1 MKDFTILAHNY
12 VRPEVQA
19 MADFVG
25 DSLEL
30 AQRAKMVTTEYLVF
44 AGVDFMAEMAAIVNP
59 SKKVIHPEPFSMCA
73 MASRVTPEMIVA
85 ARRKYPGAAVVTYVN
100 SSAAVKAVSDIICTS
115 ANAVKVVNSLDQ
127 QQVIFAPDRNL
138 ALYVA
143 RHTDKQ
149 VIPVPALGCCP
160 VHHSLSV
167 QDIRDRLAEYPGAEV
182 IVHPETIPEVQDVAD
197 FIGSTSA
204 MVRHAKTTTTKVII
218 VGTEVGLLTRLKKE
232 SPDKIF
238 VAASPLLSCADMKM
252 ITVEKIDAAIRA
264 RAPLVQVDPAVA
276 EGARRALERMLAV
289 S

>member
-30 AQRAKMVTTEYLVF
+30 AQKAKKVTTKYLVF

-59 SKKVIHPEPFSMCA
+59 SKQVIHPEPFSMCA
-73 MASRVTPEMIVA
+73 MASRVTPEMILS
-85 ARRKYPGAAVVTYVN
+85 ARRTYPDAAVVSYVN

-115 ANAVKVVNSLDQ
+115 ANAVKVVNSLDER
-127 QQVIFAPDRNL
+127 QVIFAPDRNL
-138 ALYVA
+138 ALYVG

-160 VHHSLSV
+160 VHHSLIV
-167 QDIRDRLAEYPGAEV
+167 QDIQDRLAENPGAEV
-182 IVHPETIPEVQDVAD
+182 IVHPETIPEVQDIAD

-204 MVRHAKTTTTKVII
+204 MARYAKTTTARVII
-218 VGTEVGLLTRLKKE
+218 VGTEVGMLTRLRKE
-232 SPDKIF
+232 SPDKVF

-252 ITVEKIDAAIRA
+252 ITVEKIEAAIRTKGPVV
-264 RAPLVQVDPAVA
+264 RVDPAVA